1 MKNVVLAILALIV
14 VALGAVC
21 VVQRQAAQ
29 QSARQIAALQRS
41 LAEQTT
47 RLTSAE
53 QRAQAG
59 QRAQAESMNQSQQ
72 LRADLALASNRVAAL
87 ETERLAAATNAAPSA
102 LRAMAAQRRA
112 GLAAGGQDAA
122 AEGNDGTRF
131 MGALAKM
138 MKSPEMQSMV
148 REQMRTV
155 FEPIYAPLIQELN
168 LSAEDADAFKNLLI
182 ERQMAQLGPSMELQQ
197 GNKDDAQRKA
207 ALDAINSGK
216 QNVNT
221 MIHELL
227 GDKAY
232 ERYQAYEQTEQ
243 ERMSLNQFKQELSS
257 GGASLDQTAQ
267 ERLVQAMNEERL
279 AAEKSKDNVKL
290 EPGMGG
296 KDLNEDMVA
305 ALTRQQAAIDSRVY
319 DRAQSFLPKEQLE
332 ALKNFQ
338 EKQQRMRTAQLKMA
352 LTMFGKG
359 TKAPGQ

>member
-168 LSAEDADAFKNLLI
+168 DV
-182 ERQMAQLGPSMELQQ
+182 EREQVHEAQ
-197 GNKDDAQRKA
+197 DDAQRKA